1 MKKIKITAGKVEV
14 TARLNET
21 DTAVRVWE
29 ILPVTAHAS
38 VWGEEIYFSV
48 PLETGTE
55 NAQEVVA
62 RGDVAYWPPGQALCL
77 FFGKTP
83 VSRGKEIRPYSPV
96 NVIGRIEGDPKVLKP
111 VEEGDVIIVDRVSE
125 A

>member
-1 MKKIKITAGKVEV
+1 MKKIKIKAGKVEV
-14 TARLNET
+14 TASLNES
-21 DTAVRVWE
+21 DTAARVWE
-29 ILPVTAHAS
+29 LLPFTGHAN

-48 PLETGTE
+48 ALEAGPE
-55 NAQEVVA
+55 NPRETVA
-62 RGDVAYWPPGQALCL
+62 LGDVAYWPPGQALCL

-96 NVIGRIEGDPKVLKP
+96 NVVGRIEGDPKVLKQ
-111 VEEGDVIIVDRVSE
+111 VKEGDVIIVDRVSP